1 MVLNLKNSKINPMK
15 LFNIFTIFSLITMVT
30 ISCSKEKSNDNDV
43 EVKAVDKNQEMA
55 TNHALN
61 VKVMNEEDPICGMST
76 ADHLSDTANYK
87 GKTYGFCN
95 PMCKEKFLEHP
106 EEYVNE

>member
-1 MVLNLKNSKINPMK
+1 MK
-15 LFNIFTIFSLITMVT
+15 FFSILTLFSISAFFTF
-30 ISCSKEKSNDNDV
+30 SCSNEKKSDNDV
-43 EVKAVDKNQEMA
+43 EVKVVNEEQAMSAAK
-55 TNHALN
+55 ALD
-61 VKVMNEEDPICGMST
+61 VKVVNDEDPICGMST